1 MRCIIADDEYLVRF
15 SIQDMLNEISSETDV
30 QTEIIYQA
38 VDGEDLVEAVSE
50 LKPDLVFVDIRMPK
64 VNGLDAIKIGKT
76 VSPDSQ
82 WVILTGYADFAYAKR
97 AVSLAAL
104 DFLLKP
110 ASREDVERVVRL
122 ADARLFDLRSKKQLM
137 LEHRMLGLLQD
148 TFSEDS
154 SISSTGKMPAW
165 FSGAVFV
172 FDTSLRLLDENR
184 LKQDFANSL
193 REWMNQS
200 QSLRSVSGITLLDDG
215 NLVCAVYTNNQDKIH
230 RDAES
235 ILQMAD
241 EIFEHSASLQHGQVS
256 LLSKCVCTESETSL
270 TALIDKL
277 KVISERA
284 FLRIAEGI
292 GGTISEE
299 RLNQLEKE
307 NSEELET
314 LFMLEKV
321 IKNREL
327 EPVKAYQ
334 WLHHHQKTLE
344 NLYHKSELAAFFR
357 SRSGGNLSRGDEE
370 NDKNDENEKSDEN
383 AVSMWISWVYEE
395 VNRSIYGKKSS
406 KRRLAVDRALA
417 VIAERY
423 TEEIGLAQ
431 VADILGLTPNYL
443 STEFNQAMGV
453 TFNQYITGL
462 RMRKAEEL
470 LEDESLTVKEISS
483 RIGYV
488 SSRHFSKVFKKYFG
502 YAPSEH
508 RLLNE

>member
-15 SIQDMLNEISSETDV
+15 SIKDMLEEISSVTDL

-38 VDGEDLVEAVSE
+38 VDGEDLVQAVSE
-50 LKPDLVFVDIRMPK
+50 MKPDLVFVDIRMPK
-64 VNGLDAIKIGKT
+64 VNGLDAIKIGRNI
-76 VSPDSQ
+76 SPDTQ

-122 ADARLFDLRSKKQLM
+122 AVSRLYEMRSKKQLM
-137 LEHRMLGLLQD
+137 LEHRMFGLLQD
-148 TFSEDS
+148 TFSEDAG
-154 SISSTGKMPAW
+154 ISHAEEMPTW
-165 FSGAVFV
+165 FSGIVFV
-172 FDTSLRLLDENR
+172 LDTSLQLEDENS
-184 LKQDFANSL
+184 LKQDFAEL
-193 REWMNQS
+193 MRTWMNQTP
-200 QSLRSVSGITLLDDG
+200 SLNSIAGITLLDDG
-215 NLVCAVYTNNQDKIH
+215 NLVCAVYANEQSEIF
-230 RDAES
+230 RGIES
-235 ILQMAD
+235 ILQKTD
-241 EIFEHSASLQHGQVS
+241 EVLEHSAPFQYARVS
-256 LLSKCVCTESETSL
+256 LLTRFVCAGSVSSL

-277 KVISERA
+277 KLISERA

-292 GGTISEE
+292 GGAISEE

-307 NSEELET
+307 YSEELET

-334 WLHHHQKTLE
+334 WLHHHQKMLE
-344 NLYHKSELAAFFR
+344 NLYHKSELAAFFW

-370 NDKNDENEKSDEN
+370 NERNDEN

-395 VNRSIYGKKSS
+395 VNRSKYGKKST

-417 VIAERY
+417 IIAERY

-431 VADILGLTPNYL
+431 VADMLGLTPNYL

-462 RMRKAEEL
+462 RMRKAKDL
-470 LEDESLTVKEISS
+470 LEDESLTIKEISS

-508 RLLNE
+508 KLLNE